1 MQRYFFLHLAAL
13 FYTFTDNCKQQ
24 LTCLIVNES
33 LSIETC
39 RVYFAAIYEIRDS
52 DRHCVECLFAFYC
65 ASFPRGVPRILKW
78 RGLRW
83 RIQEFSKM
91 ELSK

>member
-52 DRHCVECLFAFYC
+52 VDIVSSVYSHFIVRLFPVAY
-65 ASFPRGVPRILKW
+65 RG
-78 RGLRW
+78 
-83 RIQEFSKM
+83 F
-91 ELSK
+91 